1 MASDLKSGTR
11 IVLSIGGFG
20 GFGSSSTTSIGKLGI
35 GGGAGGGESRNRAG
49 RRVLRFGKPDGRNSR
64 TGVGS
69 LAYIFISY
77 MILYIVILLLTGK
90 VGSTS

>member
-1 MASDLKSGTR
+1 M
-11 IVLSIGGFG
+11 
-20 GFGSSSTTSIGKLGI
+20 GI

-49 RRVLRFGKPDGRNSR
+49 RRVLRFGRPDGRNSS

-77 MILYIVILLLTGK
+77 NIIYIVIYYLLAKSAQHLEM
-90 VGSTS
+90 VLQVQCLHLWDLPRLPD

>member
-11 IVLSIGGFG
+11 AAQPIGGFG
-20 GFGSSSTTSIGKLGI
+20 GFGTSSMISIGKLGI
-35 GGGAGGGESRNRAG
+35 GGGAGGGKSRNRAG
-49 RRVLRFGKPDGRNSR
+49 RRVLRFGKPDGRNSS

-77 MILYIVILLLTGK
+77 MILYIVFFLHTGK
-90 VGSTS
+90 TGSS

>member
-11 IVLSIGGFG
+11 AALSIGGFG
-20 GFGSSSTTSIGKLGI
+20 GFGTLSITSIGKLGI
-35 GGGAGGGESRNRAG
+35 GGGAGGDKSRNRAG
-49 RRVLRFGKPDGRNSR
+49 RRVLHFGKPDGRNSS

-77 MILYIVILLLTGK
+77 TILYIVIFLLTGK
-90 VGSTS
+90 TGST

>member
-11 IVLSIGGFG
+11 TALSIGGFG
-20 GFGSSSTTSIGKLGI
+20 GFGSSSIISIGKLGI

-49 RRVLRFGKPDGRNSR
+49 RRVLRFGKPDGRNSS

-77 MILYIVILLLTGK
+77 MILYIVVFLLTGE
-90 VGSTS
+90 VGSTP